1 MKGVYNSISL
11 ILTKEFPKYSE
22 GKLKEI
28 QEWKKRGLYVVFECK
43 HGVELRVEWR
53 TLLARVMTYI

>member
-28 QEWKKRGLYVVFECK
+28 QEWKKRGYVVFECK
-43 HGVELRVEWR
+43 HGV
-53 TLLARVMTYI
+53 